1 MLVWGFM
8 FMQANMEGHISE
20 LDKAAER
27 LKLQSAELDISNPFK
42 AGVWMQGWLCAH
54 SEEIQKTR

>member
-1 MLVWGFM
+1 M
-8 FMQANMEGHISE
+8 FIQANMEGHISE
-20 LDKAAER
+20 LGRTAER

-42 AGVWMQGWLCAH
+42 AGVWMQGWICAH

>member
-1 MLVWGFM
+1 
-8 FMQANMEGHISE
+8 MQANLEGHIS
-20 LDKAAER
+20 AAER